1 MEPKP
6 ELFASHYG
14 TWFQDPL
21 VVEAYPARP
30 PYPAD
35 VFKLLASLVLNEPR
49 VVLDVGCGTG
59 DIARRVAPLV
69 SRVDAIDASYAMLAT
84 GRAAPD
90 GDTPN
95 LTWVHARVEDAAL
108 DTAAYGLVT
117 AGESLHW
124 LEWDAVM
131 PAFARALA
139 PNGLVAIVDR
149 DWNGPPPLRARLQ
162 PIFKRY
168 SQVRTWQNVNLID
181 ELQARGLFEVLGQQ
195 RCGPET
201 WQPSIDEYIQ
211 ARHSQRSFSRAQMDE
226 SVALA
231 FDSEL
236 RSAISAAS
244 EAGEIES
251 SEERPRLPV
260 SATVTWGRPRR

>member
-1 MEPKP
+1 MRMAWHITRRMEPKP

-84 GRAAPD
+84 GRAASG
-90 GDTPN
+90 GDAPN
-95 LTWVHARVEDAAL
+95 LTWVHARVEEAAL

-139 PNGLVAIVDR
+139 PGGLVAIVDR
-149 DWNGPPPLRARLQ
+149 DWDGPSPLRARLL

-195 RCGPET
+195 RCGPRPGSRAST
-201 WQPSIDEYIQ
+201 STSRRGTRSAAFRGRRWTSPWRSPSI
-211 ARHSQRSFSRAQMDE
+211 ASCVRPSAQRQKPG
-226 SVALA
+226 
-231 FDSEL
+231 
-236 RSAISAAS
+236 RSK
-244 EAGEIES
+244 
-251 SEERPRLPV
+251 
-260 SATVTWGRPRR
+260 

>member
-14 TWFQDPL
+14 TWFQDPR

-30 PYPAD
+30 PYPPD
-35 VFKLLASLVLNEPR
+35 VFALLATLVLDEPR

-59 DIARRVAPLV
+59 DIARRLAPLV
-69 SRVDAIDASYAMLAT
+69 SRVDAIDASATMLAT
-84 GRAAPD
+84 GRAAPG
-90 GDTPN
+90 GDSPN
-95 LTWVHARVEDAAL
+95 LTWVHARVEDTAL

-124 LEWDAVM
+124 LEWEVVM

-139 PNGLVAIVDR
+139 PGGLVAVVDR
-149 DWNGPPPLRARLQ
+149 DWDGPPPLRARLL

-168 SQVRTWQNVNLID
+168 SPVRWQTVNLID
-181 ELQARGLFEVLGQQ
+181 ELQSRSLFEVLGQQ
-195 RCGPET
+195 RCGPEM
-201 WQPSIDEYIQ
+201 WQPSVDEYLQ
-211 ARHSQRSFSRAQMDE
+211 ARHSQRSFSRSRMGE

-231 FDSEL
+231 FDAEL
-236 RSAISAAS
+236 RSALDAATR
-244 EAGEIES
+244 AGEIEWS
-251 SEERPRLPV
+251 SERPRLPV
-260 SATVTWGRPRR
+260 GATVTWGRPRR